1 MNYNEHIAND
11 LLDTHKIRTLKT
23 DENNK
28 ENAQATGKYLANVSI
43 SSLGAGILSETQ
55 LNMSNNGLLSS
66 ASFFNLNE
74 SDENTDENEIINTMS
89 MRHINDEL
97 NNATKTAESFI
108 GANIFL
114 ESSRREDQ
122 DTSVDTNLLKQ
133 EIEQLKQKI
142 DEKVAQV

>member
-11 LLDTHKIRTLKT
+11 LLDNHKVRTLKT

-66 ASFFNLNE
+66 ASFFNP
-74 SDENTDENEIINTMS
+74 NEITFT
-89 MRHINDEL
+89 E
-97 NNATKTAESFI
+97 E
-108 GANIFL
+108 
-114 ESSRREDQ
+114 
-122 DTSVDTNLLKQ
+122 
-133 EIEQLKQKI
+133 KQKL
-142 DEKVAQV
+142 EQKNQQEFE

>member
-11 LLDTHKIRTLKT
+11 LLDTHKVRTLKT

-66 ASFFNLNE
+66 ASFFNPNE
-74 SDENTDENEIINTMS
+74 SFDCDKIKLDAYEKSVTKLENENKQLRKRVKKLT
-89 MRHINDEL
+89 EL
-97 NNATKTAESFI
+97 A
-108 GANIFL
+108 
-114 ESSRREDQ
+114 RE
-122 DTSVDTNLLKQ
+122 KEQ
-133 EIEQLKQKI
+133 EIIESLNTFTEEKQKL
-142 DEKVAQV
+142 EQKNQQEFQ

>member
-11 LLDTHKIRTLKT
+11 LLDTHKVRTLKT

-66 ASFFNLNE
+66 ASFFNPNE
-74 SDENTDENEIINTMS
+74 SFDCDKIKLDAYEKSVTKLENENKQLRKRVKKLT
-89 MRHINDEL
+89 EL
-97 NNATKTAESFI
+97 A
-108 GANIFL
+108 
-114 ESSRREDQ
+114 RE
-122 DTSVDTNLLKQ
+122 KEQ
-133 EIEQLKQKI
+133 EIIESLNTFTEEKQKL
-142 DEKVAQV
+142 EQKNQQEFE